1 MLAGNARGKPKGPA
15 ACQEAQ
21 AKAREEEEWLR
32 DAVEQLDKLAAET
45 DEEDRLA
52 EERTRHAHAARIAEA
67 LQHAHAALANED
79 GGDICRWARAIAAGA
94 PERGCWRFAGRGHRR
109 FGTRYCRIK

>member
-1 MLAGNARGKPKGPA
+1 MLAGNASKPKA
-15 ACQEAQ
+15 LHACQEAQ

-52 EERTRHAHAARIAEA
+52 EERTAMPMPAH
-67 LQHAHAALANED
+67 
-79 GGDICRWARAIAAGA
+79 CRSPATCSCGA
-94 PERGCWRFAGRGHRR
+94 C
-109 FGTRYCRIK
+109 K

>member
-1 MLAGNARGKPKGPA
+1 MLAGNASKPKA
-15 ACQEAQ
+15 LHACQEAQ

-52 EERTRHAHAARIAEA
+52 EERIRHAHAARIAEA
-67 LQHAHAALANED
+67 LQHALAALANEE
-79 GGDICRWARAIAAGA
+79 GVISAAGRAHNPCWSARARLLAGCLKRPSPLWNA
-94 PERGCWRFAGRGHRR
+94 LSPN
-109 FGTRYCRIK
+109 